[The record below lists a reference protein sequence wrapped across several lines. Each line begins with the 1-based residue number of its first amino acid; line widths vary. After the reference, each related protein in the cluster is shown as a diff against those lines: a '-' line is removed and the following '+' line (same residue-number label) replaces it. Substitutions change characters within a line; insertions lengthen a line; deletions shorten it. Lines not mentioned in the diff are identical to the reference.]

1 MDFNFNHFTITDN
14 DAAKALQHYIAR
26 STRSAFIERTIVT
39 GLFYICGKLIVARHR
54 EIVKLKIEAENFKK
68 GD

>member
-1 MDFNFNHFTITDN
+1 MDFNFNHFTITDS

-26 STRSAFIERTIVT
+26 NTRSAFIERSLVT
-39 GLFYICGKLIVARHR
+39 GLFYICGKLIVAQHR
-54 EIVKLKIEAENFKK
+54 EIVKLKKEAENFKK